1 MREIT
6 EKLRG
11 KEVTKT
17 LTQEIFKG
25 APDWVK
31 SAAVDDDGE
40 VMFYEVLKQNL
51 IPDRCGMWCFY
62 KVDRKRMYQCLTI
75 AYDYDTTHWQHS
87 AIDRE

>member
-1 MREIT
+1 M
-6 EKLRG
+6 
-11 KEVTKT
+11 TKA

-62 KVDRKRMYQCLTI
+62 KVDHKRMYQCLTI